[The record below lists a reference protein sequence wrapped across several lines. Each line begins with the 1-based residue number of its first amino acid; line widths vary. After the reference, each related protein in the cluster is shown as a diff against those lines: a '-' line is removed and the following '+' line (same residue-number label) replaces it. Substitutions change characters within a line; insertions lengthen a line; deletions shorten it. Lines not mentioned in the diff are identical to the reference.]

1 MATICPL
8 GRPLGWKTLKK
19 HILRFFGEGPIEKTK
34 INIGKTKNKKR
45 RLFGEGPMEKSQ
57 KSWKKQKNI
66 KNKNALESLLPFPH
80 PKVGSQN
87 LFFGMFFFCFLFLV
101 PLSFQ
106 NTTQNKSSKTTCFF
120 VLVWGRGGD
129 LISSKNI

>member
-45 RLFGEGPMEKSQ
+45 RLFGEGPTEKSQ

-87 LFFGMFFFCFLFLV
+87 LFFGMFFFAFFSWY
-101 PLSFQ
+101 PSP
-106 NTTQNKSSKTTCFF
+106 SKTQPKTSRPKR
-120 VLVWGRGGD
+120 LVFSSWCGGEVV
-129 LISSKNI
+129 I